1 MIRGIIRKLHVIR
14 AIIQILSNFTIESLE
29 LDEELEIPPYRER
42 MVSFTRHENTEL
54 S

>member
-1 MIRGIIRKLHVIR
+1 MMRGIIRKLHVIR

-29 LDEELEIPPYRER
+29 LDEELEIPYRER
-42 MVSFTRHENTEL
+42 IVSFTRHENTEL